1 MHRPTMATVATGADV
16 VELLLPR
23 TDAGALAQAVAAAVA
38 TAGVLIAVRRNRD
51 LLWFVGGLATLTF
64 AWFALRTLH

>member
-1 MHRPTMATVATGADV
+1 MVIAAARADV

-23 TDAGALAQAVAAAVA
+23 TDAGAVAQAVAAAVA
-38 TAGVLIAVRRNRD
+38 TAGALIAVRRNRD
-51 LLWFVGGLATLTF
+51 LVWFVGGLAALTF

>member
-1 MHRPTMATVATGADV
+1 MDRATAATTPGVDV

-23 TDAGALAQAVAAAVA
+23 TDAGALAQAVTAALVA
-38 TAGVLIAVRRNRD
+38 AGALVAVRHNRD
-51 LLWFVGGLATLTF
+51 LQWFVGGLASLTF

>member
-1 MHRPTMATVATGADV
+1 M

-23 TDAGALAQAVAAAVA
+23 TDAGVLAQTVTAALVYTGALV
-38 TAGVLIAVRRNRD
+38 AVRRNRD

-64 AWFALRTLH
+64 AWFALRTIH